1 MLPLMLMKQI
11 GLFTGAAA
19 LEPPDLAA
27 DERLAARLPAWIR
40 PGPSTWTFPGWAG
53 IVFPPGITKDDLLDR
68 GLEWAARHPLFR
80 TVGIDRSY
88 YAPLDE
94 GELRRYAAALPPG
107 FRCVMKAWSA
117 VTTFADPRTGTENP
131 RFLDAAALEQHVLL
145 PLAHAF
151 AEHLGPLVFQL
162 APIHPRALPH
172 PEAFAER
179 IDRFL
184 GELPTAF
191 EYAVELRN
199 RELLTPA
206 YLAALA
212 RHRAAHVLSLWERM
226 PPVGEQLAL
235 PGVLGAPFAV
245 CRLSISPGHRY
256 EERRE
261 AFAPFDRLVAPDEGM
276 RADVTALA
284 LACAARGKKPLYV
297 VVNNKVEGSS
307 PLTVRALATRMAEAL
322 GG

>member
-1 MLPLMLMKQI
+1 MRQI

-19 LEPPDLAA
+19 PEPPDLAA
-27 DERLAARLPAWIR
+27 DTRLAARLPAWIK

-53 IVFPPGITKDDLLDR
+53 IVFPAGVTRDELLDR

-94 GELRRYAAALPPG
+94 DELRRYAAALPPG

-117 VTTFADPRTGTENP
+117 VTTFADPRTGTANP

-145 PLAHAF
+145 PLARAF
-151 AEHLGPLVFQL
+151 ADHLGPIVFQL
-162 APIHPRALPH
+162 APIHPRVLPH
-172 PEAFAER
+172 PEAFAAAV
-179 IDRFL
+179 DRFL
-184 GELPTAF
+184 GALPAAF
-191 EYAVELRN
+191 DYAVELRN
-199 RELLTPA
+199 RELCTPA
-206 YLAALA
+206 YLAAL
-212 RHRAAHVLSLWERM
+212 RCHGAAHVISLWERM
-226 PPVGEQLAL
+226 PTVGEQLAM

-245 CRLSISPGHRY
+245 CRLSLTPGHRY
-256 EERRE
+256 EERRD

-276 RADVTALA
+276 RADVAALA
-284 LACAARGKKPLYV
+284 RACAAQGKKPLYV

-307 PLTVRALATRMAEAL
+307 PLTIRALTARMADAL
-322 GG
+322 DG